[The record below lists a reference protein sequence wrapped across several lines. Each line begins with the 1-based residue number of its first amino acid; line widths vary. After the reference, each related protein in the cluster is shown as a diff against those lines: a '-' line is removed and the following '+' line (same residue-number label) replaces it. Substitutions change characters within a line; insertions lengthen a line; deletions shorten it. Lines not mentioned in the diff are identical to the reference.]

1 MSLIWLI
8 PIVLYMITHTV
19 VISWWASNIDTR
31 LNTYEIIMSEHNTAN
46 DDELLRVWSR
56 ILTIQTD
63 QRDLLAGL
71 AVNSALLDILQ
82 TNINRQYDEVHENN
96 DLLSTYLAN
105 PPEAMTSSPN
115 QPPMPVPEN

>member
-1 MSLIWLI
+1 
-8 PIVLYMITHTV
+8 
-19 VISWWASNIDTR
+19 
-31 LNTYEIIMSEHNTAN
+31 MSEHNTAN